1 MQPTATLRVERSCGR
16 AGTLLYGVRGLE
28 GALDLTDET
37 KPGDPFKLLVQSI
50 VDYAIYMLDPKGFVT
65 SWNAG
70 AERIKGFQTEEI
82 VGQHFSKFYTEEDR
96 EAGLPGRVLETA
108 RSEGKFEG
116 EGWRVRKDGTRFW
129 ASVVIDRIN
138 DENGKLVGF
147 AKITRDM
154 TEKRAAQQA
163 LLDAERRFRIL
174 VQGVTDYAIFM
185 LDPQGK
191 VANWNAGAERIKGY
205 TPDEIVGEH
214 FSKFYT
220 PEEFDAGTP
229 KRALETARTTG
240 RYEAEG
246 WRVRKDGTRFWASVV
261 IDAIK
266 DDEGKLI
273 GFAKITRDMSEKRE
287 AQIRLEESREQLF
300 RSQKM
305 EALGQ
310 LTGGLAHD
318 FNNLLTA
325 ILGACELAIRNIDD
339 QEKVKRMLDGVRNSA
354 QRGAGLTKQLLA
366 FARAQPLEIQQI
378 DLKQFFS
385 DVTTLVRPS
394 LRSDIELITE
404 ISDQLWPIDAD
415 AGALELALL
424 NLTFNARDAMKHGGK
439 LKISA
444 HNEVLDGQPEGLRG
458 EHVVL
463 KVSDTGSGMTPEVMN
478 RVFEPFFTTKSFG
491 EGTGLGLSQVFGFA
505 KQIGGAVVV
514 DSEVGEGSSFCIYLP
529 ASRGPESAQTRPNG
543 KIARG
548 RVLVVE
554 DDTFVAE
561 LAAGMLSE
569 LGFDAMV
576 THSAKEALD
585 RLAGGDRPKLVFSDI
600 VMPGGITGLELA
612 KKVRDRFPELPIL
625 LTTGY
630 SEQVTASHGFP
641 VLQKPYELNA
651 LAGAL
656 SNVLKQEIVAS

>member
-1 MQPTATLRVERSCGR
+1 
-16 AGTLLYGVRGLE
+16 LE
-28 GALDLTDET
+28 SNE
-37 KPGDPFKLLVQSI
+37 PFKLLIQSI
-50 VDYAIYMLDPKGFVT
+50 VDYAIYMLDPTGTVT

-82 VGQHFSKFYTEEDR
+82 VGKHFSTFYTEEDR
-96 EAGLPGRVLETA
+96 EAGMPQKVLETA
-108 RSEGKFEG
+108 RRTGKYAG
-116 EGWRVRKDGTRFW
+116 EGWRVRKDGSRFW
-129 ASVVIDRIN
+129 ASVVVDRIN
-138 DENGKLVGF
+138 GDNGELVGF

-154 TEKRAAQQA
+154 TEQRNAQQA

-185 LDPQGK
+185 LDPEGH

-205 TPDEIVGEH
+205 TPEEVMGEH

-220 PEEFDAGTP
+220 PEERDGGVPT
-229 KRALETARTTG
+229 RALETARKTG

-261 IDAIK
+261 LDAIK
-266 DDEGKLI
+266 DEDGQLI
-273 GFAKITRDMSEKRE
+273 GFAKITRDMTEKRE
-287 AQIRLEESREQLF
+287 AQLRLEESREQLF

-325 ILGACELAIRNIDD
+325 ILAACELGLRNVRDPD
-339 QEKVKRMLDGVRNSA
+339 KVARMLEGVKGSA
-354 QRGAGLTKQLLA
+354 QRGASLTKQLLA
-366 FARAQPLEIQQI
+366 FARAQPLQMKQI

-385 DVTTLVRPS
+385 EVTTLVRPS
-394 LRSDIELITE
+394 LRSNIDVVTE

-424 NLTFNARDAMKHGGK
+424 NLAFNARDAMPEGGT

-444 HNEVLDGQPEGLRG
+444 HNEVLDGRPEGLRG

-463 KVSDTGSGMTPEVMN
+463 RVADTGSGMSRDVME
-478 RVFEPFFTTKSFG
+478 RVFEPFFTTKSYG

-505 KQIGGAVVV
+505 KQIGGAVTVE
-514 DSEVGEGSSFCIYLP
+514 SEPGKGAAFTIYVP
-529 ASRGPESAQTRPNG
+529 ASHGAANADQQVNG
-543 KIARG
+543 HNLG
-548 RVLVVE
+548 RVLIVE
-554 DDTFVAE
+554 DDTLVAE
-561 LAAGMLSE
+561 LAAGMLNE
-569 LGFDAMV
+569 LGFESTV

-585 RLAGGDRPKLVFSDI
+585 TLASGVRPKLIFSDI
-600 VMPGGITGLELA
+600 VMPGGISGIELA
-612 KKVRDRFPELPIL
+612 RKVRDRFPELPIL

-630 SEQVTASHGFP
+630 SEQVGGNHGFP
-641 VLQKPYELNA
+641 VLQKPYEMDKLASA
-651 LAGAL
+651 LG
-656 SNVLKQEIVAS
+656 SVLKQEIPVD

>member
-1 MQPTATLRVERSCGR
+1 LE
-16 AGTLLYGVRGLE
+16 GTL
-28 GALDLTDET
+28 DESET
-37 KPGDPFKLLVQSI
+37 IKADPFKLLVQSI
-50 VDYAIYMLDPKGFVT
+50 VDYAIYMLDPNGFVT

-96 EAGLPGRVLETA
+96 QEGLPEKVLETA
-108 RSEGKFEG
+108 RTEGKFEG
-116 EGWRVRKDGTRFW
+116 EGWRVRKDGGRFW
-129 ASVVIDRIN
+129 ASVVVDRIN
-138 DENGKLVGF
+138 GPDGDLVGF

-154 TEKRAAQQA
+154 SDKREAQQAQEA
-163 LLDAERRFRIL
+163 LLDAERRFRLL

-185 LDPQGK
+185 LDPEGK

-205 TPDEIVGEH
+205 RPDEIVGVH
-214 FSKFYT
+214 FSRFYT
-220 PEEFDAGTP
+220 PEDLAAGVP
-229 KRALETARTTG
+229 KKAIETARKTG

-261 IDAIK
+261 LDAIRG
-266 DDEGKLI
+266 DDGNLI
-273 GFAKITRDMSEKRE
+273 GFGKITRDMTEKRE
-287 AQIRLEESREQLF
+287 AQLRLEESREALF

-325 ILGACELAIRNIDD
+325 ILGACELALRNVNDA
-339 QEKVKRMLDGVRNSA
+339 EKVKRMLDGVRGSA
-354 QRGAGLTKQLLA
+354 QRGASLTKQLLA
-366 FARAQPLEIQQI
+366 FARAQPLEIHQI

-394 LRSDIELITE
+394 LRTDIEVVTE

-424 NLTFNARDAMKHGGK
+424 NLAFNARDAMKDGGT

-444 HNEVLDGQPEGLRG
+444 HNEVLEGKPEGLRG
-458 EHVVL
+458 EHVML
-463 KVSDTGSGMTPEVMN
+463 KVSDTGSGMPPEVAD

-505 KQIGGAVVV
+505 KQLGGAVVV
-514 DSEVGEGSSFCIYLP
+514 ESEVGKGSTFCLYLP
-529 ASRGPESAQTRPNG
+529 ASRGPETPRMRLNGTRSL
-543 KIARG
+543 G

-554 DDTFVAE
+554 DDHFVAE
-561 LAAGMLSE
+561 LAADMLSE
-569 LGFDAMV
+569 LGFECIVA
-576 THSAKEALD
+576 HSAKEALE

-600 VMPGGITGLELA
+600 LMPGGITGIELA
-612 KKVRDRFPELPIL
+612 RKVRERFPELPIL

-630 SEQVTASHGFP
+630 SEQVSASHGFP
-641 VLQKPYELNA
+641 VLQKPYELDSLADA
-651 LAGAL
+651 LTNL
-656 SNVLKQEIVAS
+656 LKQEITAQ